1 MSLARPWSV
10 ETMMV
15 RGLELLTFLLSLPR
29 PHLALNDR
37 MLDINEADPIIEVSE
52 LPETGGLTGLTLNLD
67 DKSQAQ
73 IDLEKVPDVE
83 TEV

>member
-1 MSLARPWSV
+1 
-10 ETMMV
+10 MV
-15 RGLELLTFLLSLPR
+15 RGLELLAFLLSLPR
-29 PHLALNDR
+29 PRLALNDR

>member
-1 MSLARPWSV
+1 
-10 ETMMV
+10 MV
-15 RGLELLTFLLSLPR
+15 RGLLLLTFLTTQHPAYS
-29 PHLALNDR
+29 ALNDR
-37 MLDINEADPIIEVSE
+37 MLDINEADLIREVSE

>member
-1 MSLARPWSV
+1 
-10 ETMMV
+10 MV
-15 RGLELLTFLLSLPR
+15 RGLELLAFLLSLPGPR
-29 PHLALNDR
+29 LALNDR
-37 MLDINEADPIIEVSE
+37 MLDINEADLIIEVSE